1 MNSRHKR
8 KINIAYSWRLKWASV
23 FLLIGSLQVLSLT
36 DPYILS
42 ATAQHALNSR
52 NPNPTV
58 QPKKVNPSTQSSPKQ
73 KSILESLLSLLQRK
87 PFLGGSRS
95 GGGFCGIT
103 PAVLGESNAIWSDH
117 PLFLWQGKIQ
127 NLELR
132 PYAFNVA
139 YKNQAT
145 LWSVIPTD
153 REASYPNEPLQ
164 AGQRYEWQVTY
175 LSPQTNEPIQWQRTF
190 QVMKKTERDRIAQ
203 DLISLESQLKTQ
215 SATEEETA
223 LARANYFA
231 AKDLWSDA
239 LQQIYAVGY
248 SFSAGNE
255 FLKAATDR
263 ACHTKPSDL
272 VHLGQNTKFNV

>member
-1 MNSRHKR
+1 MNIHHKR
-8 KINIAYSWRLKWASV
+8 KTNIAYGWRLKWTSV
-23 FLLIGSLQVLSLT
+23 FLLLGSLQVLALIE
-36 DPYILS
+36 PYISS
-42 ATAQHALNSR
+42 ATAQPALNSR
-52 NPNPTV
+52 NPNPPV

-95 GGGFCGIT
+95 GGSFCGIT
-103 PAVLGESNAIWSDH
+103 PAVLGESNTIWSDR
-117 PLFLWQGKIQ
+117 PLFLWQGKVQ

-132 PYAFNVA
+132 PYVFNVA

-145 LWSVIPTD
+145 LWSIIPIKQQ
-153 REASYPNEPLQ
+153 ASYPNEPLQ
-164 AGQRYEWQVTY
+164 VGQRYEWQVTY

-190 QVMKKTERDRIAQ
+190 QVMEKAERDRIAQ
-203 DLISLESQLKTQ
+203 DLVSLESQLKTQ
-215 SATEEETA
+215 NATKEETA

-248 SFSAGNE
+248 PFSAGNH
-255 FLKAATDR
+255 FLQAVTDR
-263 ACHTKPSDL
+263 ACQTKSSDL
-272 VHLGQNTKFNV
+272 VDLGQNTKFNV

>member
-1 MNSRHKR
+1 MNSYPKR
-8 KINIAYSWRLKWASV
+8 KINITYGWGLKRASV
-23 FLLIGSLQVLSLT
+23 FLLIGSLQFLLLT
-36 DPYILS
+36 EQPIFS
-42 ATAQHALNSR
+42 AAAQPALNSR

-58 QPKKVNPSTQSSPKQ
+58 QPKKVNPSTPSSPKQ

-95 GGGFCGIT
+95 GGSFCGIT
-103 PAVLGESNAIWSDH
+103 PAVLGESNAIWSDR
-117 PLFLWQGKIQ
+117 PLFLWQGKAQ

-145 LWSVIPTD
+145 LWSIIPTD
-153 REASYPNEPLQ
+153 RQASYPNEPLQ

-175 LSPQTNEPIQWQRTF
+175 LSPRTNEPIRWQRTF
-190 QVMKKTERDRIAQ
+190 MIMEKAERDRIAQ
-203 DLISLESQLKTQ
+203 DLAALESQLQTQ
-215 SATEEETA
+215 NATEEEIA

-248 SFSAGNE
+248 PFSAGNQ
-255 FLKAATDR
+255 FLQAVTDR
-263 ACHTKPSDL
+263 ACQTKSSDL
-272 VHLGQNTKFNV
+272 VDLGQNTKFNV